1 MYANQTSVET
11 GKRRAYAMLLCFT
24 IIGGFTSMSFAARGK
39 SSSPPSPSQE
49 WSKALLS
56 VDDPR
61 PLAAAIEVLEAR
73 YGWVITY
80 EDPRYVYSGD
90 IKDVTLSVRRDL
102 DKYKPGEA
110 PKVLIPKGGTL
121 TFEYDVPSDTNLP
134 DDRQTV
140 VQGLLDAYA
149 ASGNAGRFRL
159 ENDGRLIH
167 VIPTAVNNSDGQ
179 LMPQDSILD
188 TKISLTAGE
197 RTEMQRLEA
206 ICSAITE
213 ATKIPVWVGTVPTNL
228 LLQHRDS
235 EGAAQQKAR
244 DVLVNLLETVS
255 SRANWSWQLFYDPS
269 PGLKIYMLNIH
280 PVIKHE

>member
-1 MYANQTSVET
+1 MYANQTSAET

-39 SSSPPSPSQE
+39 SSSPPSQE
-49 WSKALLS
+49 WSKAHLS
-56 VDDPR
+56 VEDPR

-73 YGWVITY
+73 YGSVITY

-121 TFEYDVPSDTNLP
+121 TFEYDVLSDTNLP
-134 DDRQTV
+134 DDGQTV
-140 VQGLLDAYA
+140 VQELLDAYA

-159 ENDGRLIH
+159 ESTGKMLH
-167 VIPTAVNNSDGQ
+167 VIPREINNSDGQ

-244 DVLVNLLETVS
+244 DVLVNLLE
-255 SRANWSWQLFYDPS
+255 
-269 PGLKIYMLNIH
+269 
-280 PVIKHE
+280 